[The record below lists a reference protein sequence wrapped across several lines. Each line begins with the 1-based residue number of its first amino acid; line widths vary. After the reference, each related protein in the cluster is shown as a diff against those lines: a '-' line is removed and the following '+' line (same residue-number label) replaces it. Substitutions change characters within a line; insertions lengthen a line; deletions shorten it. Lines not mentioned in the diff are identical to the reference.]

1 MSADRLRGLLSLA
14 AIAASGVSP
23 SLLACTLPSA
33 SADPCPDIQVVFAR
47 GTDDPPGLGPTG
59 RAFVDAMRPLV
70 GGKSLD
76 VYPVAYPASLQW
88 TDGAEDGIKDA
99 SAHVESMSHT
109 CPNTK
114 MVLSGYSQGA
124 AVMGFVTSAAVPD
137 GIDPATVPQ
146 PMAPDVADHVSS
158 VVLFALPNERAL
170 NLFGAPQLVIGPR
183 YQAKTIKV
191 CAAEDPICS
200 DGMNFA
206 VHMNYPS
213 NVAMID
219 EGANFAAA
227 RLGADQHA

>member
-99 SAHVESMSHT
+99 SAHVESM
-109 CPNTK
+109 
-114 MVLSGYSQGA
+114 
-124 AVMGFVTSAAVPD
+124 
-137 GIDPATVPQ
+137 
-146 PMAPDVADHVSS
+146 
-158 VVLFALPNERAL
+158 
-170 NLFGAPQLVIGPR
+170 
-183 YQAKTIKV
+183 
-191 CAAEDPICS
+191 
-200 DGMNFA
+200 
-206 VHMNYPS
+206 
-213 NVAMID
+213 
-219 EGANFAAA
+219 
-227 RLGADQHA
+227 